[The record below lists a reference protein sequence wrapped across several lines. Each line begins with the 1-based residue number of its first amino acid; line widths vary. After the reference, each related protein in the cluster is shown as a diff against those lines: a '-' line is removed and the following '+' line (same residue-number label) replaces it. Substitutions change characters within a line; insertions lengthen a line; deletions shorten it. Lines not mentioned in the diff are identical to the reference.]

1 MNSLLMLK
9 TQLRVCVRHI
19 RRNKAFSLINVL
31 GLSLGICICLVIYLI
46 VHFELTFDT
55 FHPGGKHIYRITN
68 ERSSGED
75 FNKDASLPPI
85 MTVAARQ
92 TIPGL
97 EAVAGYSRFESHI
110 GRPGIAG
117 QSPNTRST
125 IITDGN
131 YFSIFPYHWLV
142 GSPLTALDAPFRVVL
157 TASNARSL
165 FGNMPMQAILG
176 QPLTFNDSLE
186 VFVSG
191 IVEDWSGNTDFPFTA
206 FISRSTVR
214 ESFLR
219 NTIDLDRWGDLRFP
233 WNSYALVKLTP
244 DARPDQVAAQLSALA
259 RQKLT
264 MPRGSKL
271 AFSLQPLADVH
282 FDRSVGNDSTKIHRP
297 TLYVLMGIAAFIL
310 LLAVVNFI
318 NLSTAMSLQRA
329 KEIGIRKVLGS
340 LRAALILQFLLE
352 TALLTL
358 SAVGIALLLVKPVL
372 GLFHS
377 MLPGGMEMHWSTPDL
392 WLFLLLLT
400 VTTILLAGLYPARMI
415 SSWLPV
421 LCLKGSGTPRIGEK
435 AVLRKAL
442 IIFQFTISLV
452 FIISTLIIEH
462 QISFMR
468 NKELGFSTDAVLTI
482 QTDLRDTTYRSKVLA
497 ARLREIPGVRLVT
510 RQSFDPI
517 TDFHTTM
524 PLQYRGKKTIDVNA
538 ALQVADSNFIPL
550 FQIKLLAGT
559 NLRNR
564 DSLQEVVINETLSRD
579 LGFATPRDAVG
590 QMLWFGERP
599 IPILGV
605 VADFHEYSYHEAI
618 RPVIIS
624 HISQPETML
633 AVKLDSKG
641 RHIADLK
648 NILAAME
655 RQYKSVYPALPWNYR
670 FLDDAIASM
679 YKKEEQTAFLMRAAV
694 LVTIFISC
702 IGLFGLAMFT
712 NRQRT
717 KEMGIRKVLGATGV
731 DIVTLLSRNFLGL
744 VVVAAL
750 IASPIAWLC
759 MHYWLQNFV
768 YRATIPARAF
778 LFAALG
784 VLAVAFLTIFFQTL
798 KAAFVNP
805 VEALRTE

>member
-1 MNSLLMLK
+1 MLMLK
-9 TQLRVCVRHI
+9 TQLRIAARHI
-19 RRNKAFSLINVL
+19 RKNKAFSLINVL
-31 GLSLGICICLVIYLI
+31 GLALGICICVVIYLI

-55 FHPGGKHIYRITN
+55 FHPDGKYIYRIIN

-75 FNKDASLPPI
+75 HNKDASLPPI
-85 MTVAARQ
+85 MPLAARQ

-97 EAVAGYSRFESHI
+97 EAIAGYCRFESHI
-110 GRPGIAG
+110 GRPGVAG
-117 QSPNTRST
+117 GSPTTRST
-125 IITDGN
+125 IITDAN
-131 YFSIFPYHWLV
+131 YFSIFPYHWLA
-142 GSPLTALDAPFRVVL
+142 GSPATALNAPFRVVL
-157 TASNARSL
+157 TASNARTL
-165 FGNMPMQAILG
+165 FGNVPLQQIMSR
-176 QPLTFNDSLE
+176 PLTFNDSLK

-191 IVEDWSGNTDFPFTA
+191 IVEDWSGSTDFPFTA
-206 FISRSTVR
+206 FISLPTVGQ
-214 ESFLR
+214 SFLR
-219 NTIDLDRWGDLRFP
+219 NSIPLDRWGDLGFP
-233 WNSYALVKLTP
+233 WDSHALLKLAP
-244 DARPDQVAAQLSALA
+244 GARPDEVAAELSALA

-264 MPRGSKL
+264 MPPGAKL
-271 AFSLQPLADVH
+271 AFSLQPLADIH
-282 FDRSVGNDSTKIHRP
+282 FDSSVGNDITKAHRP

-340 LRAALILQFLLE
+340 LRTSLILQFLLE
-352 TALLTL
+352 TALLTFG
-358 SAVGIALLLVKPVL
+358 AVGIALLLVTPVL
-372 GLFHS
+372 SLFHS
-377 MLPGGMEMHWSTPDL
+377 MLPKGMEMHWLTPDL
-392 WLFLLLLT
+392 WTFLFALT

-435 AVLRKAL
+435 AALRKGL

-462 QISFMR
+462 QISYMR
-468 NKELGFSTDAVLTI
+468 SEELGFSTDAVLTI

-497 ARLREIPGVRLVT
+497 AQIRQVPGVRLVA

-524 PLQYRGKKTIDVNA
+524 PVQYRGKKTIDVNA

-564 DSLQEVVINETLSRD
+564 DSLKEVVINETMSRA

-590 QMLWFGERP
+590 QLLYFGESP
-599 IPILGV
+599 ITILGV

-618 RPVIIS
+618 RPIIIS
-624 HISQPETML
+624 HIAQPETML

-655 RQYKSVYPALPWNYR
+655 RQYKSIYPDLPWNYR
-670 FLDDAIASM
+670 FLDDAIANM
-679 YKKEEQTAFLMRAAV
+679 YKMEEQTAFLMRAAV

-702 IGLFGLAMFT
+702 IGLFGLVLFT
-712 NRQRT
+712 SRQRT
-717 KEMGIRKVLGATGV
+717 KEMGIRKVLGATGAQ
-731 DIVTLLSRNFLGL
+731 IVTLLSRNILAL
-744 VVVAAL
+744 VAIAAL

-768 YRATIPARAF
+768 YRAAIPAWAF

-784 VLAVAFLTIFFQTL
+784 AIAIAFLTIFFQAL
-798 KAAFVNP
+798 RAALVNP